1 MMFLSHFS
9 MYVSEWCFYHI
20 FWYIQWSI
28 VSFILSDNLYLSH
41 LSIFILFISIILLL
55 KRSNVGLIT
64 AYLLSFFTMITL
76 KGALFLYKNTGW
88 LLLSIISNLTCLLS
102 CSNWYKSLFSLNLI
116 SIYGQRL
123 LFNCDILPW
132 LFLCC
137 NNIDK
142 VV

>member
-1 MMFLSHFS
+1 M
-9 MYVSEWCFYHI
+9 
-20 FWYIQWSI
+20 
-28 VSFILSDNLYLSH
+28 SFILSDNSYLSH

-102 CSNWYKSLFSLNLI
+102 CSN
-116 SIYGQRL
+116 
-123 LFNCDILPW
+123 
-132 LFLCC
+132 
-137 NNIDK
+137 
-142 VV
+142 